1 MTKISSFK
9 AIRPARDKAH
19 LVSTLP
25 FYTYKKDVLNAIL
38 ADNPYSFLHIINPEF
53 GPIFTRKN
61 SPERFNLIKNTY
73 EDFIRKGTLIQDNE
87 SKIYLY
93 RQTKNGHEYTG
104 VIAGASVLEYLDN
117 KIKVH
122 EATIT
127 HREEMFTNYLNIVG
141 YNAEPVLLTYSDVD
155 NKIDSQYISIIAKR
169 PEYEFTTID
178 QIKHELWVLTDQ
190 EQISIQN
197 SFDSIEHVY
206 IADGHHR
213 SASSV
218 GLSKLW
224 SSNEENQ
231 SKNNEAFLA
240 FFINESRIHIHEFNR
255 IIRNLNGYTKEEILK
270 LLQISFDIKLV
281 SEARKPS
288 KQHELTMFIENE
300 WFILN
305 CKAKIIDAHHPVK
318 SLDAQ
323 ILTDYVLT
331 PILNIEDLKKS
342 KDIDFLSG
350 DICLEDFEERI
361 HQKGF
366 KIGFVLYPINISEIK
381 KVADNEMIMPPK
393 STWIEPKMRSGLTI
407 YSLNE

>member
-1 MTKISSFK
+1 MTKISTFK

-19 LVSTLP
+19 LVSALP
-25 FYTYKKDVLNAIL
+25 IYTYKKKVLNAIL
-38 ADNPYSFLHIINPEF
+38 ADNPYSFLHIVNPEF
-53 GPIFTRKN
+53 GPIFTQQN
-61 SPERFNLIKNTY
+61 SPKRFNLIKDTY
-73 EDFIRKGTLIQDNE
+73 EDFIRKGTLIQEDE

-93 RQTKNGHEYTG
+93 RQTKDGHEYTG
-104 VIAGASVLEYLDN
+104 IIAGASISEYLDN

-127 HREEMFTNYLNIVG
+127 NREEMFTNYLNTVG
-141 YNAEPVLLTYSDVD
+141 YNAEPVLLTYSDTD
-155 NKIDSQYISIIAKR
+155 NKIDSQFASIIAKR
-169 PEYEFTTID
+169 PEYEFATID
-178 QIKHELWVLTDQ
+178 EMKHELWILTAQ
-190 EQISIQN
+190 EQSSIQS
-197 SFDSIEHVY
+197 SFDALEHVY

-218 GLSKLW
+218 GLSKLR
-224 SSNEENQ
+224 STNEEKRF
-231 SKNNEAFLA
+231 KNDEAFLA

-255 IIRNLNGYTKEEILK
+255 IIRNLNGHTKEEIIE
-270 LLQISFDIKLV
+270 LLQINFEIKSIL
-281 SEARKPS
+281 EARKPS
-288 KQHELTMFIENE
+288 KQHEFTMFIGDE
-300 WFILN
+300 WYVLD
-305 CKAKIIDAHHPVK
+305 CKSTIIDTQHPVN

-350 DICLEDFEERI
+350 DISLEDFQDEI
-361 HQKGF
+361 HKKDF
-366 KIGFVLYPINISEIK
+366 KIGFVLYPISIEDIK

-393 STWIEPKMRSGLTI
+393 STWIEPKLRSGLTI